1 MITGHLLPII
11 FLASIFLLLLL
22 IIRFKINPFLA
33 LLLVSMLTGIAV
45 NMPLADISSNIGKG
59 FGNTLQGIGIVIGL
73 GIILGKILSESGA
86 TTVVAHLLLK
96 GFGRKNASLAMT
108 VTGLIVSI
116 PVFFDAAFVILVS
129 LAKNISKLSKIPV
142 ITLTSSLAIG
152 LIVSHNM
159 IIPTPGPVDVGTSLG
174 ANLGNFAL
182 WSIAI
187 AVPAVLV
194 GGWLYSLYLGKSVK
208 VDQQDDFLTEED
220 ENMARPSASL
230 SFFILLLPIIL
241 ILLGSFMALF
251 LQEGSVLK
259 NLFLF
264 IGNKNTALLITVFAA
279 IFYLKKF
286 TRKKTN
292 ELILE
297 AAESSGMILLIT
309 GAGGAFGYIVAMSGI
324 GEYIVNSLTAMNI
337 SILVTGFLLAAVLR
351 AALGSSTVAL
361 ITASSIL
368 APLVINA
375 DVSNVLLAI
384 SICLGGLCLSLPND
398 SGFWVVSR
406 FSGLTITQTLRS
418 WTLGS
423 TIAGITGFI
432 IVLIFSTFL

>member
-1 MITGHLLPII
+1 MITGDWLPVI
-11 FLASIFLLLLL
+11 FFAAILFLLLL

-33 LLLVSMLTGIAV
+33 LLLVSILTGIAV
-45 NMPLADISSNIGKG
+45 NMPLTDISSNIGKG

-73 GIILGKILSESGA
+73 GIMLGKILSESGS
-86 TTVVAHLLLK
+86 TNVVANLLLK
-96 GFGRKNASLAMT
+96 TFGKKNASLSMT

-129 LAKNISKLSKIPV
+129 LAKNISRISRIPV

-174 ANLGNFAL
+174 TNPGSFAL

-187 AVPAVLV
+187 AIPAVLA
-194 GGWLYSLYLGKSVK
+194 GGWLYSLYLGKTVK
-208 VDQQDDFLTEED
+208 VAQQGELLGEED
-220 ENMARPSASL
+220 EQAARPSASL

-241 ILLGSFMALF
+241 ILLGSFMALW
-251 LQEGSVLK
+251 LEKGQMRSM
-259 NLFLF
+259 FLF
-264 IGNKNTALLITVFAA
+264 IGNKNTALLITVFVA
-279 IFYLKKF
+279 IFFLKKY
-286 TRKKTN
+286 TGKRTN

-324 GEYIVNSLTAMNI
+324 GEYIVNTFTAMNI
-337 SILVTGFLLAAVLR
+337 SLLVTGFLLAALLR

-368 APLVINA
+368 APLVVNT
-375 DVSNVLLAI
+375 DTSSLLLAI

-423 TIAGITGFI
+423 TLAGVTGFL
-432 IVLIFSTFL
+432 IVLIISAFI